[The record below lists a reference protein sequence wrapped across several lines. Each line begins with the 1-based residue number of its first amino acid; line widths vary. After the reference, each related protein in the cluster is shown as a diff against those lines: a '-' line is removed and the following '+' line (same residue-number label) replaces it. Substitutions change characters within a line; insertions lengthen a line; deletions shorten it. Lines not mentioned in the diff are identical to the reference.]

1 MKNPARSL
9 NNKNKFLILGCGFS
23 GSFFAKKIRQLSCTA
38 LTSSRSEN
46 NDPNSFVFNSEKGIV
61 PDEKIFDGVTHILS
75 CIPPDKNGKDPV
87 IGSLKSRLESLPL
100 EWIGYLSTTGVYGNT
115 GGSWVSETDQPNPL
129 QIRSQKRLNCE
140 KEWIE
145 SGLPVQ
151 IFRLPGIY
159 GPGRSVIDKL
169 INGKNLVIKKPN
181 QFFSRIYVE
190 DITSAI
196 IKSMKNPTPGEI
208 FNITDNNP
216 CSSEEV
222 TIYAAKLLKIKNLTF
237 IDINSPKINKI
248 TKDFYRD
255 NKRVSNKKI
264 KKILGWTPK
273 FENYKLGLKE
283 ILNNINAKD
292 SANNSLS

>member
-1 MKNPARSL
+1 MKLIFFGAGFCSKFILESL
-9 NNKNKFLILGCGFS
+9 EGFDE
-23 GSFFAKKIRQLSCTA
+23 IICTHN
-38 LTSSRSEN
+38 LEITSQ
-46 NDPNSFVFNSEKGIV
+46 PF
-61 PDEKIFDGVTHILS
+61 DEKLKIKRMTFLEFSKNHNSLFSGVTHLLNS
-75 CIPPDKNGKDPV
+75 IPPIKERDIVFDLFKKKENTNFNN
-87 IGSLKSRLESLPL
+87 LKWL
-100 EWIGYLSTTGVYGNT
+100 GYLSSTSVYGDHSGKWVDECTEVNPKTVRGRIRKNVEDSYYKLFRERNT
-115 GGSWVSETDQPNPL
+115 P
-129 QIRSQKRLNCE
+129 IH
-140 KEWIE
+140 
-145 SGLPVQ
+145 

-159 GPGRSVIDKL
+159 GPGRSVIEKL
-169 INGKNLVIKKPN
+169 INGKKLVIKKPN

-208 FNITDNNP
+208 FNVTDNNP

-222 TIYAAKLLKIKNLTF
+222 TIYAAKLLKIKNLEF
-237 IDINSPKINKI
+237 IDINSPKVNKI

-283 ILNNINAKD
+283 ILNIINGKNT
-292 SANNSLS
+292 ANNPIS

>member
-1 MKNPARSL
+1 MKLIFFGAGFCSKFILESL
-9 NNKNKFLILGCGFS
+9 EGFDEIICTHNLEITSQPFDKKLKIKRMTFLEFSKNHNSLFS
-23 GSFFAKKIRQLSCTA
+23 
-38 LTSSRSEN
+38 
-46 NDPNSFVFNSEKGIV
+46 
-61 PDEKIFDGVTHILS
+61 GVTHVLNS
-75 CIPPDKNGKDPV
+75 IPPIKGRDILFDL
-87 IGSLKSRLESLPL
+87 LKKTENINFNKLNWL
-100 EWIGYLSTTGVYGNT
+100 GYLSSTSVYGDHL
-115 GGSWVSETDQPNPL
+115 GKWVDEYTKVNPKTSRGK
-129 QIRSQKRLNCE
+129 IRKNVEDSYHKLF
-140 KEWIE
+140 KERSI
-145 SGLPVQ
+145 PIH

-159 GPGRSVIDKL
+159 GPGRSIIEKL

-190 DITSAI
+190 DISSAI
-196 IKSMKNPTPGEI
+196 IKSMENPTPGEI

-222 TIYAAKLLKIKNLTF
+222 TIYAAKLLKIENLNF

-283 ILNNINAKD
+283 ILDKINGKD

>member
-1 MKNPARSL
+1 MKLIFFGAGYCSKFILKSL
-9 NNKNKFLILGCGFS
+9 EGFDEIICTHNLQSSSQPFDKTLKIKRMIFSEFLKNHNSLFS
-23 GSFFAKKIRQLSCTA
+23 
-38 LTSSRSEN
+38 
-46 NDPNSFVFNSEKGIV
+46 
-61 PDEKIFDGVTHILS
+61 GVTHILNS
-75 CIPPDKNGKDPV
+75 IPPIVKKDLVLDLLRNTECKNFNK
-87 IGSLKSRLESLPL
+87 LK
-100 EWIGYLSTTGVYGNT
+100 WVGYLSSTSVYGDHL
-115 GGSWVSETDQPNPL
+115 GKWVNEQTTPNPKT
-129 QIRSQKRLNCE
+129 IRGKIR
-140 KEWIE
+140 KKIE
-145 SGLPVQ
+145 DSYYKLFRENNFPVH

-159 GPGRSVIDKL
+159 GPQRSAVEKL
-169 INGKNLVIKKPN
+169 LNGNNRVIKKPN

-190 DITSAI
+190 DISSAI
-196 IKSMKNPTPGEI
+196 IKSMENPTPGEI
-208 FNITDNNP
+208 FNISDNHP

-283 ILNNINAKD
+283 ILDNINGKD

>member
-1 MKNPARSL
+1 MKLIFFGAGYCSKFILKSL
-9 NNKNKFLILGCGFS
+9 ERFDEI
-23 GSFFAKKIRQLSCTA
+23 ICTH
-38 LTSSRSEN
+38 
-46 NDPNSFVFNSEKGIV
+46 NSELSSQPLDKRLRI
-61 PDEKIFDGVTHILS
+61 KRMIFTEFLKNRNSLLSGVTHLLNS
-75 CIPPDKNGKDPV
+75 IPPIEKKDLV
-87 IGSLKSRLESLPL
+87 LDLLKKTENKYFNKLKWL
-100 EWIGYLSTTGVYGNT
+100 GYLSSTSVYGDHS
-115 GGSWVSETDQPNPL
+115 GKWVDEYTKPNPKT
-129 QIRSQKRLNCE
+129 IRGKIRKKIEDSYYKLF
-140 KEWIE
+140 KENKI
-145 SGLPVQ
+145 PIH

-159 GPGRSVIDKL
+159 GPKRSAVEKL
-169 INGKNLVIKKPN
+169 LNGNNLVIKKPN

-190 DITSAI
+190 DISSAI

-208 FNITDNNP
+208 FNITDDNP

-273 FENYKLGLKE
+273 FESYKLGLKE
-283 ILNNINAKD
+283 ILDNINGKD